1 MQTLIF
7 KISARLPLTF
17 YQRHVTIHM
26 YLILITRFGIQIQI
40 RLVGWFTVQEN
51 RLVGGLSMLRFVGWF
66 IVGMALEAC
75 LIVYSVATLHTV
87 GGASWH
93 KQNRPLV
100 KMSR

>member
-1 MQTLIF
+1 
-7 KISARLPLTF
+7 
-17 YQRHVTIHM
+17 
-26 YLILITRFGIQIQI
+26 
-40 RLVGWFTVQEN
+40 
-51 RLVGGLSMLRFVGWF
+51 MLQFVGWF

-93 KQNRPLV
+93 KQNRPWV